1 MSDTFAPL
9 GTYYITTFGCQMNV
23 RDSQTAAGVLESLG
37 YVKAD
42 SIEDAAI
49 LLYNT
54 CCIRD
59 LAERKAL
66 AAIGLSKAIKEK
78 NHGIVGVFGCMTAQ
92 DGTAKDIMRRMPY
105 IDFAIGTHQLNRL
118 PDLIAAAKEKRRT
131 TLSDEGDAMLDFPLP
146 ASYNKPPLS
155 YINIIHGC
163 NNFCAYC
170 IVPYVRGREKSKPM
184 DLILKEAEEL
194 LNKGYQEITL
204 LGQNVNSYGNDWG
217 KSHFAELLRAL
228 DRLGVPR
235 IRFMTSHPKD
245 LHDEVIEAMA
255 ECSHVAKQIHL
266 PVQSGSSR
274 ILKLM
279 NRKYTRE
286 GYLTLVEKLRS
297 AMPDVG
303 ITTDLIVGFPT
314 ETEEDFNDT
323 LSLCHAVKYDAA
335 FTFNF
340 SKRKGTAAYN
350 MEGEVEKD
358 VMTRRIMTL
367 IDTIKDLSH
376 KTHASLI
383 GSEQLVLIEGEATKD
398 AAQYTGRIDRGIT
411 VNFKKASGKVGDFA
425 RVRITEA
432 KANTLLGEEIE
443 E

>member
-1 MSDTFAPL
+1 
-9 GTYYITTFGCQMNV
+9 
-23 RDSQTAAGVLESLG
+23 
-37 YVKAD
+37 
-42 SIEDAAI
+42 
-49 LLYNT
+49 
-54 CCIRD
+54 
-59 LAERKAL
+59 
-66 AAIGLSKAIKEK
+66 
-78 NHGIVGVFGCMTAQ
+78 
-92 DGTAKDIMRRMPY
+92 
-105 IDFAIGTHQLNRL
+105 
-118 PDLIAAAKEKRRT
+118 
-131 TLSDEGDAMLDFPLP
+131 
-146 ASYNKPPLS
+146 
-155 YINIIHGC
+155 
-163 NNFCAYC
+163 
-170 IVPYVRGREKSKPM
+170 
-184 DLILKEAEEL
+184 
-194 LNKGYQEITL
+194 
-204 LGQNVNSYGNDWG
+204 
-217 KSHFAELLRAL
+217 
-228 DRLGVPR
+228 
-235 IRFMTSHPKD
+235 
-245 LHDEVIEAMA
+245 
-255 ECSHVAKQIHL
+255 
-266 PVQSGSSR
+266 VQSGSSR